1 MSRIYTF
8 FLIFT
13 LFLLGTSCKPSTKV
27 TCPGSGQNSASDM
40 NLFDED
46 GKPIVNRKKKKKVG
60 KKNENGLINRDQ
72 PAHMKRH
79 IKKSINDTPK
89 KR

>member
-1 MSRIYTF
+1 MNRIYSF

-13 LFLLGTSCKPSTKV
+13 FLLIGYSCKPSTKV
-27 TCPGSGQNSASDM
+27 TCPGAGQSTAKDM
-40 NLFDED
+40 SLFDED

-60 KKNENGLINRDQ
+60 KKNENGLINRSQ
-72 PAHMKRH
+72 PSHMKRH

-89 KR
+89 RR